1 MSTDILVPLLSGL
14 ATGLGGLS
22 AVFWGSSGLRSLSL
36 LLGAAAGIG
45 FTIVF
50 FDLLPTAVEL
60 GSYGITA
67 AGFFSG
73 FLLGWLVDIALPHL
87 HLAGSCPTCSHNRP
101 QLVDGRVSGRKSLQ
115 KTAYLLAF
123 GMALHNLPEGLAIG
137 AGFEASV
144 KLGLILAFAIS
155 IHNIPEGMALVGLLK
170 ASGQNSITALSFAIG
185 VGLFIPAGALIGM
198 RVLLLTPDSLSFMLA
213 LGAGTL
219 LYVVWSELIPESCKM
234 HRVFSRL
241 GIAGGFLLSMAL
253 SLFGK

>member
-1 MSTDILVPLLSGL
+1 MSTDIIVPLISGL
-14 ATGLGGLS
+14 ATGLGGFIALL
-22 AVFWGSSGLRSLSL
+22 WGSSGLRSLSL

-50 FDLLPTAVEL
+50 FDLLPAAVEL

-73 FLLGWLVDIALPHL
+73 FLLGWLVNIALPHL
-87 HLAGSCPTCSHNRP
+87 HITGSCPTCSHNSSKLADTRA
-101 QLVDGRVSGRKSLQ
+101 SGRMGLQ
-115 KTAYLLAF
+115 KTAYLLAL

-137 AGFEASV
+137 AGFEAGI
-144 KLGLILAFAIS
+144 KLGLLLAFAIG

-170 ASGQNSITALSFAIG
+170 ASGKNNMAALSYAIG
-185 VGLFIPAGALIGM
+185 VGLFIPAGAFIGTT
-198 RVLLLTPDSLSFMLA
+198 LLLVTPDSLSFMLA

-241 GIAGGFLLSMAL
+241 GIAGGFLLSMAF
-253 SLFGK
+253 SLLGK